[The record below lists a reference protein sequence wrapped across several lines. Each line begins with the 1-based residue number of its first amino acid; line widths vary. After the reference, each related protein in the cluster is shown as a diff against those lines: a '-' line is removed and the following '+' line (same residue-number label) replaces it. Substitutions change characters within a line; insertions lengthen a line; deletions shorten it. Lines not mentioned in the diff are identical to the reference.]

1 MADRPNFHV
10 ITGGPGLAKTT
21 LIDMLAAQG
30 FHHMPEAG
38 CAIIRD
44 QVAIGGIA
52 LHWADRAAYP
62 LTEAE

>member
-1 MADRPNFHV
+1 
-10 ITGGPGLAKTT
+10 
-21 LIDMLAAQG
+21 
-30 FHHMPEAG
+30 MPEAG